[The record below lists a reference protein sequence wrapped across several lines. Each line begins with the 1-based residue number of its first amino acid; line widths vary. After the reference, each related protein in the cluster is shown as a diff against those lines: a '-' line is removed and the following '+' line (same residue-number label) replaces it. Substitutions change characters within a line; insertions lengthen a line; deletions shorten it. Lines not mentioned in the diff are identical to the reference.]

1 MSDLSAKRAEKR
13 AKILAAAKQV
23 FEAEGLEGASLR
35 TIATR
40 AGYTPAALYFHFDS
54 KEALYEALLH
64 GSLSAMQERVDTAVA
79 LADAPAERLSAAALA
94 FFDYYHANPRELDL
108 GFYLF
113 RGGMTARGLGRERDA
128 ALNRSL
134 LSALQPI
141 ADAAIALGRSQKEA
155 GKIQA
160 ALFAHASG
168 LLLLDHTGRIGLFS
182 FSLNKLITHLV
193 KYFG

>member
-1 MSDLSAKRAEKR
+1 MSIPTILEKIIQRKEEEVAQRQSQVSLAQLQQQQQLMKQLAE
-13 AKILAAAKQV
+13 QV
-23 FEAEGLEGASLR
+23 
-35 TIATR
+35 
-40 AGYTPAALYFHFDS
+40 
-54 KEALYEALLH
+54 
-64 GSLSAMQERVDTAVA
+64 AVA
-79 LADAPAERLSAAALA
+79 
-94 FFDYYHANPRELDL
+94 Y
-108 GFYLF
+108 
-113 RGGMTARGLGRERDA
+113 RERDA